1 MTLKTNITIEKGL
14 IIIEQTLNEDINNK
28 DRIVLAQDLFNELY
42 KTSQLKGFSE
52 LILKS
57 KAEQLRAIKK
67 DINEELKQW

>member
-67 DINEELKQW
+67 DINEELKQ